1 MEEII
6 NDFSPGLFFI
16 NAIVLL
22 ILIFL
27 MKKFAWKSIID
38 SLVDREEGI
47 QNALD
52 EADKAREEMKNLQAN
67 NEQLLKEARAER
79 DTMLKEAREMKEKM
93 LVEAKE
99 EAKEEATKMIQ
110 NAKAT
115 IEQEK
120 QVAVADLKKQVAG
133 ISIQIAE
140 KVVKKELAS
149 PNDQAQLVEG
159 LLEEVTLN

>member
-1 MEEII
+1 MKELI

-16 NAIVLL
+16 NAFILLVLI
-22 ILIFL
+22 IL
-27 MKKFAWKSIID
+27 MRKFAWKSIMD

-52 EADKAREEMKNLQAN
+52 EADKAREEMKNLQAS

-99 EAKEEATKMIQ
+99 EAQEEATKMIKS
-110 NAKAT
+110 AKAT

-120 QVAVADLKKQVAG
+120 QAAVADLKKQVAG
-133 ISIQIAE
+133 ISLQIAE

-149 PNDQAQLVEG
+149 PNDQAKLVDG
-159 LLEEVTLN
+159 LLEEVALN